1 VCKSKAGIH
10 GQSIISTIPQIRE
23 DIPVGI
29 LLRALNVIG
38 DKQIQD
44 LIIYD

>member
-1 VCKSKAGIH
+1 
-10 GQSIISTIPQIRE
+10 
-23 DIPVGI
+23 
-29 LLRALNVIG
+29 VIG